1 MFARRG
7 SVVLIVAVPLA
18 IVAACGGSVSG
29 ETSGDSGSGA
39 AGSGGSLVGG
49 SGGSGGIG
57 GTGGGTGGIGGK
69 LDAGS
74 DAGSGG
80 TGGYIDP
87 GCPDAQAPPPEFECD
102 PLGPNTCP
110 PGQACFPFIIY
121 PSKPCDFEVYG
132 ASCGAA
138 GVAQQGDPCGQTSP
152 GSVSLCAPGLSCFIT
167 GMGTEC
173 LELCETSG
181 PSTCPPGLLCQST
194 DVEGIGAC
202 N

>member
-1 MFARRG
+1 MFPRRG
-7 SVVLIVAVPLA
+7 SIALIVAVPLA
-18 IVAACGGSVSG
+18 TIAACGGSVSG
-29 ETSGDSGSGA
+29 DGSGGSGA
-39 AGSGGSLVGG
+39 DAGGSGGSLVGG
-49 SGGSGGIG
+49 TGGTGASG
-57 GTGGGTGGIGGK
+57 GTGGAGGK
-69 LDAGS
+69 LDSGKP

-80 TGGYIDP
+80 TGGYVDP
-87 GCPDAQAPPPEFECD
+87 GCPDAAAPAPQFECD

-110 PGQACFPFIIY
+110 VGQACFPFIVY
-121 PSKPCDFEVYG
+121 PSKPCDFEIYG
-132 ASCGAA
+132 ASCSAA

-152 GSVSLCAPGLSCFIT
+152 GSVSLCAPGFSCFIT

-181 PSTCPPGLLCQST
+181 PSTCPPGLLCQMT